1 MREVADAEVDV
12 ADPGGL
18 ELAWNERV
26 ICQTSRGN
34 ELGRVVQA
42 NHELGEQPE
51 APLKRVV
58 RRATE
63 VDKET
68 SAANREEA
76 RRALRVFR
84 DVVSE
89 QGVVLETD
97 QEVRVDFARMHHSA
111 LAQPVQETRRSRR
124 LHRDQQTPGR
134 LGVEQHL
141 ADGGAGLRAGR
152 L

>member
-1 MREVADAEVDV
+1 MTVAVGV
-12 ADPGGL
+12 VFSPGGKGYSFDPGGL

-84 DVVSE
+84 DVVRE
-89 QGVVLETD
+89 QGVEL
-97 QEVRVDFARMHHSA
+97 
-111 LAQPVQETRRSRR
+111 
-124 LHRDQQTPGR
+124 
-134 LGVEQHL
+134 
-141 ADGGAGLRAGR
+141 
-152 L
+152 